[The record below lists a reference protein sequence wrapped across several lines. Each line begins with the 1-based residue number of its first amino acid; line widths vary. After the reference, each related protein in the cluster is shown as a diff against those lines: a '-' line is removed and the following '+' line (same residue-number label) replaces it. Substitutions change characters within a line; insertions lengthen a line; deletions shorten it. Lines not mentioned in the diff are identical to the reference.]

1 MKRGVKMIS
10 ASTNSPAN
18 CAEQRPPAAQLPE
31 EITVPA
37 PPEKTGT
44 VNASTPLGK
53 LIAALG
59 LKQSVVI
66 PFTLKSQRF
75 ACVPGSVK
83 GIVALGLPRGLRG
96 STFGLMLAIPAQV
109 AKLSLTTLC
118 TAEKHYWPTASER

>member
-1 MKRGVKMIS
+1 MKLGLNMIS

-59 LKQSVVI
+59 LKHSVVI
-66 PFTLKSQRF
+66 PFTLKWQRF
-75 ACVPGSVK
+75 RGICLAERFAGVHIRIDVGDSRPGGEAFVDDVLHGRK
-83 GIVALGLPRGLRG
+83 ALLAAAGGAVNVA
-96 STFGLMLAIPAQV
+96 
-109 AKLSLTTLC
+109 
-118 TAEKHYWPTASER
+118 